1 MNHIEDARIR
11 FYLEHQTLI
20 REWAGLQTEVNKFAA
35 HFYRSLKGDL
45 DAALR
50 SGKIADDDVE
60 SFLDATG
67 NWPGVGLRR
76 HHWPNGNG
84 DEDPQLRLE
93 WNRTSAC
100 FSPDGDLTCGVRT
113 TAERYRQPFSK
124 ERRPAYPRNTSWW
137 PAYTR
142 VGPPDGRFWE
152 GEGLREYRDRLVETI
167 LQAWKDLA
175 PLVDEAVAHS
185 RSPSQGS

>member
-11 FYLEHQTLI
+11 FYLEHQALI
-20 REWAGLQTEVNKFAA
+20 REWAGLQTEVNKFAD

-50 SGKIADDDVE
+50 SGKIADGDVE

-67 NWPGVGLRR
+67 NWLGVGLRR
-76 HHWPNGNG
+76 HHWPKGNG
-84 DEDPQLRLE
+84 DEDPEVRLE

-100 FSPDGDLTCGVRT
+100 FSPDGDLSCGVKT
-113 TAERYRQPFSK
+113 NAERYRQPFSK
-124 ERRPAYPRNTSWW
+124 ERRPAYLRNTSWW

-152 GEGLREYRDRLVETI
+152 GEGLKEYRHRLVETI
-167 LQAWKDLA
+167 FQAWKDLA

-185 RSPSQGS
+185 RRPSQGP